1 MGLSRSTALAALVA
15 LLLLTAAL
23 GARGLNADAIW
34 YDEWWSIYAA
44 GGGPYGV
51 DSLGGLLA
59 RSAEGQPWM
68 PPLHA
73 LVLAGWGA
81 LTGWTPAGM
90 RALSWLAGLL
100 SAACAYR
107 LGAAVAREA
116 DDLDPRLVGFGT
128 AAAVGGSA
136 FVVYYLHEIRVYALH
151 LLLAVLAIWSYWQ
164 ALRPRRSRWA
174 LVGLTLSWAGLLYS
188 HFFGALLLGALGLYH
203 LVAAPRGVGISK
215 SGRDSPAAEG
225 EKADGQKPAPVGM
238 RHWWVTSAAM
248 LASGVLFLP
257 WVIVALS
264 AGPAEVDPVL
274 RANALTPGGIVER
287 LLFMFSNGGLGL
299 LVILL
304 VMSGMGWPARAVWFW
319 LAALVGA
326 AAAGNVL
333 IPVISELRYLLA
345 AWPLLALLVG
355 LGAARLSRRGAA
367 PALIWG
373 AWLAAGVWGSL
384 NATPLLVAFQS
395 PTSDTTNNSYA
406 NAFRALPWPYLR
418 EALAARAQAG
428 DVVAVHRPDA
438 VWAVSGVFDFYTH
451 DLPLRRTLLESLPG
465 RDQDGEYLRGAT
477 AFLEAAEAAR
487 VWLAVDQTLPAT
499 FRLETFRAALSAA
512 GYADC
517 GAVFALPN
525 MGLSLYARPAA
536 EPLTVFGEGIA
547 VWLAEPPRR
556 EGGMLRL
563 TALWSV
569 GAEVPPETY
578 SVGWHLSGADGA
590 LLAQSDVGL
599 PGAGTTCMPVTLDAP
614 AGAAALRL
622 VVYNWASGERLRT
635 SAGEDGVMVG
645 AVPS

>member
-1 MGLSRSTALAALVA
+1 
-15 LLLLTAAL
+15 
-23 GARGLNADAIW
+23 
-34 YDEWWSIYAA
+34 
-44 GGGPYGV
+44 
-51 DSLGGLLA
+51 
-59 RSAEGQPWM
+59 
-68 PPLHA
+68 
-73 LVLAGWGA
+73 
-81 LTGWTPAGM
+81 M

-203 LVAAPRGVGISK
+203 LVAAPRGGGISK

-395 PTSDTTNNSYA
+395 
-406 NAFRALPWPYLR
+406 LPS
-418 EALAARAQAG
+418 AT
-428 DVVAVHRPDA
+428 VAVSAGGAGCPRPGGGCRGGA
-438 VWAVSGVFDFYTH
+438 SPGCGLGSERGVRF
-451 DLPLRRTLLESLPG
+451 
-465 RDQDGEYLRGAT
+465 
-477 AFLEAAEAAR
+477 
-487 VWLAVDQTLPAT
+487 
-499 FRLETFRAALSAA
+499 
-512 GYADC
+512 
-517 GAVFALPN
+517 
-525 MGLSLYARPAA
+525 LYARPAA
-536 EPLTVFGEGIA
+536 AADAAGESAGAGPGRGISA
-547 VWLAEPPRR
+547 GSDCVLGGGRSGAGVAGGGSDAAGDLPAGDVPRGTERGRVCGLRRGLRAAEHGAEP
-556 EGGMLRL
+556 
-563 TALWSV
+563 V
-569 GAEVPPETY
+569 
-578 SVGWHLSGADGA
+578 
-590 LLAQSDVGL
+590 
-599 PGAGTTCMPVTLDAP
+599 CP
-614 AGAAALRL
+614 AGC
-622 VVYNWASGERLRT
+622 
-635 SAGEDGVMVG
+635 
-645 AVPS
+645 